1 MLYVLYC
8 PLYMSLLTELELAI
22 MRFYAMAFCKN
33 YNCNLIPLAFLEAPH
48 TKTNYSYLVLM
59 RKPSD
64 VFSPQY

>member
-1 MLYVLYC
+1 MLYVLYS

-33 YNCNLIPLAFLEAPH
+33 ATSAFLEAPH